1 MSTNDTPIVPIIDP
15 NRSHRRWR
23 MEEIY
28 TGPTGSGRYVPNLDD
43 EVFSWGTGLWRVIGV
58 DYSTGLSELQIYIP
72 PKEADSIDHT
82 DVLLGTGPG
91 YQSETFRAYLD
102 TSVMPH
108 VLAVDSRLRFYGT
121 TNSFVKIF
129 LGTDISDQG
138 TVVSAMY
145 DQGGTLLGDNIPLEL
160 VAMPNDPVND
170 NPGMNNYAV
179 KTPMVGYTTVKMS
192 DNEVVTVVAYDDAGH
207 VTSIAKLL
215 VKNTAFIRTSD
226 QSKKYVA
233 SIHLESPF
241 MSNSDDTLLEY
252 PINLPVEAMELRG
265 VVTYS
270 DGSRLVLPVDGTKF
284 ALHGISNFVS
294 TIVGQQIPLVLTYY
308 LSEEE
313 YVYGASTGVTK
324 HISIPYS
331 ATTTNV
337 DGSYSVKLFAAPVWV
352 NAIEGY
358 RLRWFMYNLD
368 REEVYEVTQH
378 VQLAANSRSFNP
390 IEYGTMQ
397 QLSVA
402 VDMNK
407 VNSKYTSYRHTQT
420 VSIALLNQGS
430 LDQENWNINYTPGQ
444 EVPYGDNFRANL
456 RFVNTN
462 YWVLN
467 LNSGFTS
474 KETWLENVYYNA
486 QPLVHPDFENRA
498 PEPNYFTIVIGNQRI
513 ECPIEQW
520 NSDIVTQVGVNDG
533 DVVLIEFFKRNAAT
547 DLQLGIGVLPVH
559 QEMPSG

>member
-1 MSTNDTPIVPIIDP
+1 
-15 NRSHRRWR
+15 
-23 MEEIY
+23 
-28 TGPTGSGRYVPNLDD
+28 
-43 EVFSWGTGLWRVIGV
+43 
-58 DYSTGLSELQIYIP
+58 
-72 PKEADSIDHT
+72 
-82 DVLLGTGPG
+82 
-91 YQSETFRAYLD
+91 
-102 TSVMPH
+102 
-108 VLAVDSRLRFYGT
+108 
-121 TNSFVKIF
+121 
-129 LGTDISDQG
+129 
-138 TVVSAMY
+138 
-145 DQGGTLLGDNIPLEL
+145 
-160 VAMPNDPVND
+160 
-170 NPGMNNYAV
+170 
-179 KTPMVGYTTVKMS
+179 
-192 DNEVVTVVAYDDAGH
+192 
-207 VTSIAKLL
+207 
-215 VKNTAFIRTSD
+215 
-226 QSKKYVA
+226 
-233 SIHLESPF
+233 
-241 MSNSDDTLLEY
+241 
-252 PINLPVEAMELRG
+252 
-265 VVTYS
+265 
-270 DGSRLVLPVDGTKF
+270 
-284 ALHGISNFVS
+284 
-294 TIVGQQIPLVLTYY
+294 
-308 LSEEE
+308 
-313 YVYGASTGVTK
+313 
-324 HISIPYS
+324 
-331 ATTTNV
+331 
-337 DGSYSVKLFAAPVWV
+337 
-352 NAIEGY
+352 
-358 RLRWFMYNLD
+358 MYNLD

-407 VNSKYTSYRHTQT
+407 VNSKYTNYRHTQT
-420 VSIALLNQGS
+420 IGIALLNQGS

-559 QEMPSG
+559 QEMPAG

>member
-1 MSTNDTPIVPIIDP
+1 MD
-15 NRSHRRWR
+15 
-23 MEEIY
+23 EIY
-28 TGPTGSGRYVPNLDD
+28 TGPTGTGRYVPNLND
-43 EVFSWGTGLWRVIGV
+43 EVFDWDTGLWRVVGV
-58 DYSTGLSELQIYIP
+58 DYSTGLSELSIYIP

-108 VLAVDSRLRFYGT
+108 ILAVDSRLRFYGT
-121 TNSFVKIF
+121 TNAYVKIF
-129 LGTDISDQG
+129 LGTNISDEG
-138 TVVSAMY
+138 TVISAMY
-145 DQGGTLLGDNIPLEL
+145 DQGGTLLGDSIPLEL
-160 VAMPNDPVND
+160 VAMPNDPIND
-170 NPGMNNYAV
+170 NPGLDNLAV
-179 KTPMVGYTTVKMS
+179 KTPMVGYTTTKMS

-226 QSKKYVA
+226 ASKKYVA

-241 MSNSDDTLLEY
+241 LSTSDDTLLEY

-270 DGSRLVLPVDGTKF
+270 DGSRSILPVDGTKF

-294 TIVGQQIPLVLTYY
+294 TILGQQIPLVLTYY

-313 YVYGASTGVTK
+313 YVYGASVGATK
-324 HISIPYS
+324 HISVPYT

-337 DGSYSVKLFAAPVWV
+337 DGSYTVKLFVAPVWV

-358 RLRWFMYNLD
+358 RLRWFLYNLD
-368 REEVYEVTQH
+368 REEVFEVTQH

-390 IEYGTMQ
+390 TEYGVMQ
-397 QLSVA
+397 NISVA

-407 VNSKYTSYRHTQT
+407 VNAKYTNYRHTQT
-420 VSIALLNQGS
+420 IGIALLNQGN
-430 LDQENWNINYTPGQ
+430 LDQENWNINYEPGQ
-444 EVPYGDNFRANL
+444 EIPYGENLRASL

-467 LNSGFTS
+467 LNSGFAS
-474 KETWLENVYYNA
+474 KEQWLENVYYNA
-486 QPLVHPDFENRA
+486 KPLTHPDFEVRP
-498 PEPNYFTIVIGNQRI
+498 PEPNYFTIVMGNQRI

-520 NSDIVTQVGVNDG
+520 NSDIVMPSGVNDG

-547 DLQLGIGVLPVH
+547 DLQLGVGVLPVH
-559 QEMPSG
+559 QEMPADKK